1 MKSFNLCTSHRL
13 HLSKPH
19 YINQWHPHTAAMCRF
34 RDKKINTAKLINKTC
49 ILSCKMCS
57 MLPFLEAELDPPS
70 AFVRTMIGLLFTA
83 FPAFVDN
90 SKFGA
95 FSPSEIQI
103 PFINTKQ
110 MSNSFKNSVNKFNH
124 VFSND
129 YLINVFL
136 LNFSGML

>member
-1 MKSFNLCTSHRL
+1 
-13 HLSKPH
+13 
-19 YINQWHPHTAAMCRF
+19 
-34 RDKKINTAKLINKTC
+34 
-49 ILSCKMCS
+49 

-95 FSPSEIQI
+95 LSPSEIQI
-103 PFINTKQ
+103 AFIKTKQ
-110 MSNSFKNSVNKFNH
+110 MANSFKFSVNKL
-124 VFSND
+124 VSDFSSD

-136 LNFSGML
+136 LDFSGVL

>member
-13 HLSKPH
+13 HLSKLH
-19 YINQWHPHTAAMCRF
+19 YILINDTQHTAVMCRF
-34 RDKKINTAKLINKTC
+34 RDKKDKYSQIINKTC

-70 AFVRTMIGLLFTA
+70 AFVRTMIDLLFTA

-95 FSPSEIQI
+95 LSPSEIQI
-103 PFINTKQ
+103 AFINTKL
-110 MSNSFKNSVNKFNH
+110 MPNSFKNSVNKFN
-124 VFSND
+124 
-129 YLINVFL
+129 
-136 LNFSGML
+136 

>member
-1 MKSFNLCTSHRL
+1 
-13 HLSKPH
+13 
-19 YINQWHPHTAAMCRF
+19 
-34 RDKKINTAKLINKTC
+34 
-49 ILSCKMCS
+49 

>member
-1 MKSFNLCTSHRL
+1 
-13 HLSKPH
+13 
-19 YINQWHPHTAAMCRF
+19 
-34 RDKKINTAKLINKTC
+34 
-49 ILSCKMCS
+49 MCS

-70 AFVRTMIGLLFTA
+70 AFVRTMIGLLFTT

-95 FSPSEIQI
+95 LSPSEIQI
-103 PFINTKQ
+103 AFINTKQ

-136 LNFSGML
+136 LNFSGMV